1 MLLMLKVAIFIGGS
15 GAKPSAGTANKYNG
29 KRKAD
34 HTRGARLVERTPH
47 HLTQDGGRQ
56 TTITRADPLERHRRY
71 RMSAPLVVSIPHTL
85 GRAEALRRL
94 KSGLE
99 GMPQAGLLTLE
110 QQGWT
115 DNRMSFM
122 VRALGQSVPGSLEVL
137 DDSVRL
143 EVVLPGLLLKLWEPL
158 KTVLLGR
165 AKLLL
170 EKK

>member
-1 MLLMLKVAIFIGGS
+1 
-15 GAKPSAGTANKYNG
+15 
-29 KRKAD
+29 
-34 HTRGARLVERTPH
+34 
-47 HLTQDGGRQ
+47 
-56 TTITRADPLERHRRY
+56 
-71 RMSAPLVVSIPHTL
+71 MSAPLVVSIPHTL

-115 DNRMSFM
+115 DNRMNFM

-170 EKK
+170 EK

>member
-1 MLLMLKVAIFIGGS
+1 M
-15 GAKPSAGTANKYNG
+15 P
-29 KRKAD
+29 
-34 HTRGARLVERTPH
+34 
-47 HLTQDGGRQ
+47 
-56 TTITRADPLERHRRY
+56 
-71 RMSAPLVVSIPHTL
+71 APLVVSIPHSL
-85 GRAEALRRL
+85 GKAEAVRRL

-99 GMPQAGLLTLE
+99 GLPQAGLLTLD
-110 QQGWT
+110 QQAWT
-115 DNRMSFM
+115 GDRMSFA

>member
-1 MLLMLKVAIFIGGS
+1 
-15 GAKPSAGTANKYNG
+15 
-29 KRKAD
+29 
-34 HTRGARLVERTPH
+34 
-47 HLTQDGGRQ
+47 
-56 TTITRADPLERHRRY
+56 
-71 RMSAPLVVSIPHTL
+71 MSAPLVVSIPHAL

-99 GMPQAGLLTLE
+99 GMPQAGLLKLE
-110 QQGWT
+110 QQAWT
-115 DNRMSFM
+115 DNRMNFM

-137 DDSVRL
+137 DDDTVRL

>member
-1 MLLMLKVAIFIGGS
+1 
-15 GAKPSAGTANKYNG
+15 
-29 KRKAD
+29 
-34 HTRGARLVERTPH
+34 
-47 HLTQDGGRQ
+47 
-56 TTITRADPLERHRRY
+56 
-71 RMSAPLVVSIPHTL
+71 MSAPLVVSIPHTL

-122 VRALGQSVPGSLEVL
+122 VRALGQSVPGSLEVQ

>member
-1 MLLMLKVAIFIGGS
+1 
-15 GAKPSAGTANKYNG
+15 
-29 KRKAD
+29 
-34 HTRGARLVERTPH
+34 
-47 HLTQDGGRQ
+47 
-56 TTITRADPLERHRRY
+56 
-71 RMSAPLVVSIPHTL
+71 MSAPLVVSIPHSL

-99 GMPQAGLLTLE
+99 GLPQAGLLTLE
-110 QQGWT
+110 QQGWV
-115 DNRMSFM
+115 DNRMNFM
-122 VRALGQSVPGSLEVL
+122 VRALGQSVPGSLEVQ

-143 EVVLPGLLLKLWEPL
+143 EVVLPKLLQKLWEPL

>member
-1 MLLMLKVAIFIGGS
+1 
-15 GAKPSAGTANKYNG
+15 
-29 KRKAD
+29 
-34 HTRGARLVERTPH
+34 
-47 HLTQDGGRQ
+47 
-56 TTITRADPLERHRRY
+56 
-71 RMSAPLVVSIPHTL
+71 MSAPLVVSIPHTL

-115 DNRMSFM
+115 DNRLNFM
-122 VRALGQSVPGSLEVL
+122 VRALGQSVPGSLEVQ
-137 DDSVRL
+137 DDFVRL

-170 EKK
+170 DKK

>member
-1 MLLMLKVAIFIGGS
+1 
-15 GAKPSAGTANKYNG
+15 
-29 KRKAD
+29 
-34 HTRGARLVERTPH
+34 
-47 HLTQDGGRQ
+47 
-56 TTITRADPLERHRRY
+56 
-71 RMSAPLVVSIPHTL
+71 MSAPLVVSIPHTL

-94 KSGLE
+94 KTGLE

-122 VRALGQSVPGSLEVL
+122 VRALGQSVPGSLEVQ

>member
-1 MLLMLKVAIFIGGS
+1 
-15 GAKPSAGTANKYNG
+15 
-29 KRKAD
+29 
-34 HTRGARLVERTPH
+34 
-47 HLTQDGGRQ
+47 
-56 TTITRADPLERHRRY
+56 
-71 RMSAPLVVSIPHTL
+71 MSAPLVVSIPHSL

-99 GMPQAGLLTLE
+99 GLPQAGLLTLE

-122 VRALGQSVPGSLEVL
+122 VRALGQSVPGSLEVQ
-137 DDSVRL
+137 DDLVRL
-143 EVVLPGLLLKLWEPL
+143 EVLLPGLLLKLWEPL